1 MEINIDN
8 RWHVNEAGTR
18 LAGTLP
24 ALESALE
31 SQPAHTMP
39 KGEKKA
45 KFSMFRNMFR
55 PVAGPAVAVAN
66 THLFS
71 GGDLDSGG
79 QHEHASPSE
88 SQDALLEDPQV
99 PAGIQAQENDG
110 NKAHWKQEIC
120 DNAKTAWHGLQK
132 LVAII
137 EPMVPEP
144 FNGPLELFNTI
155 SEVAAVCFD
164 SSSVYLLPTLTI
176 SHQKY
181 IDNEEMLKGAMK
193 QLSESLV
200 DANNVLLESDTYDS
214 KIVQSSKQL
223 AELIVD
229 EAVKMHKIQS
239 LHPVKKTL
247 EQDNISSQ
255 ITACLSHLNQ
265 GAARYLREMTTAIA
279 RTVYQNSQAL
289 ILQRVM
295 TATHSVF
302 APRARFNADTASA
315 GPARRA
321 CTSQTRLALMDTV
334 QQWALNTSVHS
345 SPIFWLGGMAGSG
358 KSTIAYTL
366 CQHLYQKGRL
376 GASFF
381 CSRNDPGSR
390 SRASIIPTIVRQ
402 LMEGRKSF
410 VHALGDVHLDDVIS
424 VSARHVD
431 ELLVQPWLQ
440 YMVSQSKQ
448 PLPLVVVIDALDEI
462 EGSDQG
468 PQLIKQLIEAVSA
481 AETGLYGLKFFLTS
495 RPHPRIVQE
504 SGSIKS
510 KYHMEEIHP
519 KEAINDVRLFVNAEL
534 GDLSDEQREE
544 IVAK

>member
-1 MEINIDN
+1 
-8 RWHVNEAGTR
+8 
-18 LAGTLP
+18 
-24 ALESALE
+24 
-31 SQPAHTMP
+31 MP

-55 PVAGPAVAVAN
+55 PVAGHAVAVAN
-66 THLFS
+66 AHLFS
-71 GGDLDSGG
+71 GGNLDSGG
-79 QHEHASPSE
+79 QHGHASPSE
-88 SQDALLEDPQV
+88 SQDALREDPQV

-144 FNGPLELFNTI
+144 FNSPLELFNTI
-155 SEVAAVCFD
+155 SEVAA
-164 SSSVYLLPTLTI
+164 
-176 SHQKY
+176 KY

-193 QLSESLV
+193 QLSDSLV
-200 DANNVLLESDTYDS
+200 DANN
-214 KIVQSSKQL
+214 L

-265 GAARYLREMTTAIA
+265 GAARYLREMMTAIA

-334 QQWALNTSVHS
+334 QH
-345 SPIFWLGGMAGSG
+345 SPIFWLSGMAGSG

-366 CQHLYQKGRL
+366 CQHLHQKGRL

-381 CSRNDPGSR
+381 CSRNDPWSW

-424 VSARHVD
+424 VSAHHVD

-544 IVAK
+544 NCCQVGRAIHLCSNHYRLCLPTQFISQTFPDSAGTTPQETGHTWPWIGVHRQCTRLAHCLPL